1 MQTVKSEERHIICV
15 VHSKPANREKVKELL
30 LELVGPAR
38 REGGCLYYDLYQQVD
53 EPNTF
58 YIIDGWASE
67 EAVAAHT
74 LCTRMFQEWLLSCSH
89 SLNHPWRLLQAIV
102 LVNLLPSDA
111 CRPVRG

>member
-15 VHSKPANREKVKELL
+15 VRSKPANREKVKELL

-38 REGGCLYYDLYQQVD
+38 REGGCLYYDLYQQAD

-74 LCTRMFQEWLLSCSH
+74 VHPNVSRVVAQ
-89 SLNHPWRLLQAIV
+89 LNHPWRLLQAIV
-102 LVNLLPSDA
+102 LVNLPPSDA
-111 CRPVRG
+111 CRLARG